1 MKCGFK
7 GLLLLSR
14 QVGQQSGNQ
23 RGSDALD
30 VAAELVMEVGCAEDD
45 PLTEERLFAAALPCA
60 GGGPFELR
68 DVQLLD
74 GGLAAILLKEVVER
88 AELLGQ
94 LRFADTLREAGV
106 ETCPA
111 EDAVARAQHIEAKTD
126 MRRDTIADQLI
137 VHEVRAKAV
146 EDPLVQEVAVSAKE
160 VVVVVASDGFVD
172 EVDWFAFVGTLVLE
186 VETGQQLQ
194 VRGQMQIA
202 LVKKLVVVRDQVE
215 PVRVHASI
223 GCAVVQQCGAHGAE
237 SVGALD
243 GDRQSVEVA
252 AGKRICGAVATAGG
266 NTDARRI
273 PLLRLLALAYQ
284 SIFEAIMEAGRGLV
298 LKNGCAVDI
307 LIAFL
312 AVIGDAIK
320 AIGVGNAGC
329 VHAVVKRGADCCG
342 TGGLPTHVGHRSA
355 VMVLVHWNRV
365 A

>member
-1 MKCGFK
+1 MRSLKNDCSPPPSHVRAVGPSSAGCSIAGWWTGRHFAQ
-7 GLLLLSR
+7 GSR
-14 QVGQQSGNQ
+14 RASRIARSG
-23 RGSDALD
+23 
-30 VAAELVMEVGCAEDD
+30 
-45 PLTEERLFAAALPCA
+45 
-60 GGGPFELR
+60 
-68 DVQLLD
+68 
-74 GGLAAILLKEVVER
+74 
-88 AELLGQ
+88 

-111 EDAVARAQHIEAKTD
+111 EDAVARAQHIEAKAD
-126 MRRDTIADQLI
+126 MRRDAIADQLI
-137 VHEVRAKAV
+137 VHEVCAKAV
-146 EDPLVQEVAVSAKE
+146 EDPLVDEVAVSAKE

-172 EVDWFAFVGTLVLE
+172 EIDWLAFVGTLVLK

-194 VRGQMQIA
+194 VRGEMQIA

-223 GCAVVQQCGAHGAE
+223 GCAVVQECRAHGAE

-243 GDRQSVEVA
+243 VDWQSVKVA
-252 AGKRICGAVATAGG
+252 AGKRICRAVATAGG
-266 NTDARRI
+266 HTNAGRI

-284 SIFEAIMEAGRGLV
+284 SILEAIMKAGRGLV
-298 LKNGCAVDI
+298 LKNGCAVDV

-312 AVIGDAIK
+312 AVIRNAIK

-329 VHAVVKRGADCCG
+329 VHAIVKRGANCCG

-355 VMVLVHWNRV
+355 EVVLVHGNGV